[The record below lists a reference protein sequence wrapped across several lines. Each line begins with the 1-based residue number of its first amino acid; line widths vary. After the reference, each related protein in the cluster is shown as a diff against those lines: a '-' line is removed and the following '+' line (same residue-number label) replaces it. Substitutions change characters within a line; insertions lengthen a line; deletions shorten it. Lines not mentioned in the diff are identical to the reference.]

1 MRRFFRFLL
10 SLLITVIVTADSD
23 YHEQLVFEPLPQGSL
38 LASFNFKSQA
48 SLQSF
53 QKQHFRYIPRSLG
66 QIIQHAKTQEL
77 HLRFSSGRWDAES
90 WGARPWGGKKEG
102 GTGVE
107 LWAWVEAESDEE
119 AFSRWITLNNA
130 LSGLFC
136 ASLNFIDSTRTTRPV
151 ESFQPTGDHANASLS
166 KLHLLHGTLPREVV
180 CTENL
185 TPFLKLL
192 PCKGKAGI
200 SSLLDGHKLFDASW
214 QTMSIDVKPVCPP
227 GGSGCLVEMEQ
238 TVDMVLD
245 IERSKRPRGESRALG
260 NENAATDFMAD
271 NPIPRPVPADE
282 LICDMSKPY
291 SSPEACYPLDVSTTQ
306 TWSLSEIFGRPIKGS
321 CLATNTHGKAVES
334 VCIKVPKEHQIQVS
348 EGTIERTDPSKNQR
362 CYVIPESDHFEMALP
377 QQDSQGVINRPQPSL
392 YASRSFTGH
401 GQERGGVQTL
411 LTNPSPDNAIS
422 FVYFETLPWFMKP
435 FMHTLKAE
443 RLTSPS
449 SSSSSSSSKDQIITS
464 MYYRPALDRQRGTQ
478 LELQITVPP
487 ASTVRLA
494 YDFEKA
500 ILRYT
505 EYPPDAN
512 RGFDVAP
519 AVIRILPTNASSD
532 GAVYLRTTSLLL
544 SLPTPDFSMPYNVII
559 LTSTVMA
566 LAFGSIYN
574 LLVRRLVG
582 ADEVEGFSLAK
593 VKGRLREVR
602 ERLMRRF
609 WRGKEEV
616 QYVDKLE
623 NVE

>member
-10 SLLITVIVTADSD
+10 SLLLAVIVTADSD
-23 YHEQLVFEPLPQGSL
+23 YLEQLVFEPLPQGSL

-66 QIIQHAKTQEL
+66 QILQHAKTQEL

-90 WGARPWGGKKEG
+90 WGARPWGGTKEG

-107 LWAWVEAESDEE
+107 LWAWVEADSYEE

-151 ESFQPTGDHANASLS
+151 ETFEPTGDHTNASLS
-166 KLHLLHGTLPREVV
+166 RLHLLHGTLPREVV

-214 QTMSIDVKPVCPP
+214 QTMSIDVKPVCPT

-245 IERSKRPRGESRALG
+245 IERSKRPR
-260 NENAATDFMAD
+260 D
-271 NPIPRPVPADE
+271 NPIPRPVPAEE
-282 LICDMSKPY
+282 LICDTSKSY
-291 SSPEACYPLDVSTTQ
+291 SSHEACYPLDVSTTQ
-306 TWSLSEIFGRPIKGS
+306 IWSLSEIFGRSIKGS
-321 CLATNTHGKAVES
+321 CLATDTHGKPVES
-334 VCIKVPKEHQIQVS
+334 VCIKVPNEHRIQVS
-348 EGTIERTDPSKNQR
+348 EGTIQRTDPSKNQQ
-362 CYVIPESDHFEMALP
+362 CYVIPETDHFEMSLP
-377 QQDSQGVINRPQPSL
+377 QQDSQAVLSRPPPSL

-411 LTNPSPDNAIS
+411 LTNPSPDTAIS

-443 RLTSPS
+443 RLTSPP
-449 SSSSSSSSKDQIITS
+449 SSSSKDQIITS

-478 LELQITVPP
+478 LEVQITVPP

-519 AVIRILPTNASSD
+519 AVIRILPTNASSE
-532 GAVYLRTTSLLL
+532 GVVYLRTTSLLL

-574 LLVRRLVG
+574 LLVRRFVA
-582 ADEVEGFSLAK
+582 ADEVEGYSLAK

-602 ERLMRRF
+602 GRLMRRF
-609 WRGKEEV
+609 WSGKEESAV
-616 QYVDKLE
+616 GR
-623 NVE
+623 

>member
-1 MRRFFRFLL
+1 VLA
-10 SLLITVIVTADSD
+10 IADPEYD
-23 YHEQLVFEPLPQGSL
+23 EHLVLEPLPRGSL
-38 LASFNFKSQA
+38 LASFNFRSNT

-53 QKQHFRYIPRSLG
+53 EKQHFKYIPRSLG
-66 QIIQHAKTQEL
+66 QILQHAKTKEL

-90 WGARPWGGKKEG
+90 WGSRPWEGLKEG
-102 GTGVE
+102 GMGVE
-107 LWAWVEAESDEE
+107 LWAWVEAGTEE
-119 AFSRWITLNNA
+119 EYGEYLSLISAFAQWITLNHA

-136 ASLNFIDSTRTTRPV
+136 ASLNFIDSTRTTRPSITF
-151 ESFQPTGDHANASLS
+151 EPLGDHSNASLS
-166 KLHLLHGTLPREVV
+166 KLHLLHGTLPGEVV

-214 QTMSIDVKPVCPP
+214 QSMAIDVMPKCPRDT
-227 GGSGCLVEMEQ
+227 SGCLVEMEQ

-245 IERSKRPRGESRALG
+245 IERSKRPY
-260 NENAATDFMAD
+260 D
-271 NPIPRPVPADE
+271 NPIPRPIPTEE
-282 LICDMSKPY
+282 LICDTSKPY
-291 SSPEACYPLDVSTTQ
+291 SSSDVCYPLDTSNRQ
-306 TWSLSEIFGRPIKGS
+306 SWSLSEIFGRPIKGS
-321 CLATNTHGKAVES
+321 CLATDIQGEPSES
-334 VCIKVPKEHQIQVS
+334 VCVRVPYEHQIHKS
-348 EGTIERTDPSKNQR
+348 ERSVERKDTSANIC
-362 CYVIPESDHFEMALP
+362 CYVLPSSEPFEIILP
-377 QQDSQGVINRPQPSL
+377 QQESQAVVPRLVPRL

-411 LTNPSPDNAIS
+411 LKNPSNDVAIS

-435 FMHTLKAE
+435 YLHTLKAQ
-443 RLTSPS
+443 TINSPS
-449 SSSSSSSSKDQIITS
+449 TLNDNLISSV
-464 MYYRPALDRQRGTQ
+464 YYRPALDRERGTQ

-487 ASTVRLA
+487 ASIVRLT

-519 AVIRILPTNASSD
+519 AVIRLLSNSSD
-532 GAVYLRTTSLLL
+532 NPSEAVYLRTTNLLL

-574 LLVRRLVG
+574 LLVRRFVG
-582 ADEVEGFSLAK
+582 ADKIEDFNLAK
-593 VKGRLREVR
+593 LRAKAKGRLSALRHRFMNRE
-602 ERLMRRF
+602 
-609 WRGKEEV
+609 KKT
-616 QYVDKLE
+616 Q
-623 NVE
+623 